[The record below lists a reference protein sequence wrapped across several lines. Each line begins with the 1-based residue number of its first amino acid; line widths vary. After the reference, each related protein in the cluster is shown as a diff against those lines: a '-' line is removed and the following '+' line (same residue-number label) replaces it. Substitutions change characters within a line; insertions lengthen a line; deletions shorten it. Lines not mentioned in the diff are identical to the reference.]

1 MNPKL
6 AFSTVACPD
15 WSLERAIDEASRWGY
30 DGLDLRLID
39 GLPIDPAMSV
49 DDREIVAEL
58 LRDRGV
64 HLASI
69 DSTIRLVSDQAEV
82 EVEEELLA
90 VLDIAA
96 AWSAP
101 LVRVFGGDPP
111 DGLNESDAL
120 IRAGR
125 MLNRISREA
134 DLRGVKL
141 GLETQ
146 DTFSSSLI
154 VARVMSGVGSPGV
167 GVVWDVLQ
175 THAAGESPA
184 EVWDRLGPRVLA
196 VHLKDARRIVDDNGW
211 LPATMGDGE
220 VPIRDCLRVLE
231 GGDYRGWLIVEW
243 EKLSFPDI
251 EEPADVLPHEID
263 VLRAWLAE
271 DEGPL

>member
-1 MNPKL
+1 MNSKL

-39 GLPIDPAMSV
+39 GLPVDPAMSV
-49 DDREIVAEL
+49 ADREIVAEL

-64 HLASI
+64 HLASV
-69 DSTIRLVSDQAEV
+69 DSTIRLVSEQAEV

-90 VLDIAA
+90 MLDIAA

-101 LVRVFGGDPP
+101 LVRVLGGDPP

-120 IRAGR
+120 VRAGR

-134 DLRGVKL
+134 ELRGVNL

-146 DTFSSSLI
+146 DTFSSSLM

-167 GVVWDVLQ
+167 GVVWDLLH

-184 EVWDRLGPRVLA
+184 QVWDRLGPRVVA
-196 VHLKDARRIVDDNGW
+196 VHLKDARRIVDDEGW
-211 LPATMGDGE
+211 LPAMMGAGE
-220 VPIRDCLRVLE
+220 VPIRDCLGVLE

-263 VLRAWLAE
+263 VLKAWLAE
-271 DEGPL
+271 DEGPS